1 MASSGVWHPLP
12 GMNGDGYRVCMVS
25 IGIGLH
31 HTAGGIARRRPRG
44 GWPPA
49 EIVVFPFYEG
59 HFYVSISF
67 EALLLIVRGV
77 ACIATAD
84 ARQGDQALHV
94 GRLCRLACPLFV
106 HIGWKPF
113 VTCVDAAPDGLII
126 TGLGGPFTVKVWL
139 DAACERTIHAHRAV
153 VRAVAVLPDGPFLFQ
168 SK

>member
-1 MASSGVWHPLP
+1 MFLIFAVRFRSRVSSP
-12 GMNGDGYRVCMVS
+12 N
-25 IGIGLH
+25 
-31 HTAGGIARRRPRG
+31 
-44 GWPPA
+44 
-49 EIVVFPFYEG
+49 
-59 HFYVSISF
+59 
-67 EALLLIVRGV
+67 
-77 ACIATAD
+77 IATAV
-84 ARQGDQALHV
+84 ARQDDQALHV

-153 VRAVAVLPDGPFLFQ
+153 VRAVAVLPDGPYLFQ

>member
-1 MASSGVWHPLP
+1 MGT
-12 GMNGDGYRVCMVS
+12 GCVCVMVS